1 MHKQGEYARIRGIK
15 KDPRAA
21 YPGGERRKVSG
32 VTGTGY
38 EIRIGSGS
46 RVPRSGAGR
55 PGFGHVD
62 NEVLDL
68 AGDFPQG
75 VAFLIETD

>member
-1 MHKQGEYARIRGIK
+1 MHKRSEYARIRSIK

-38 EIRIGSGS
+38 EIRNGSGS
-46 RVPRSGAGR
+46 RVPRSV
-55 PGFGHVD
+55 VD
-62 NEVLDL
+62 EPALKTVS
-68 AGDFPQG
+68 A
-75 VAFLIETD
+75 

>member
-1 MHKQGEYARIRGIK
+1 MVQKEGIK

-38 EIRIGSGS
+38 EIRNGSGS
-46 RVPRSGAGR
+46 RVPRSVTDEHA
-55 PGFGHVD
+55 
-62 NEVLDL
+62 L
-68 AGDFPQG
+68 
-75 VAFLIETD
+75 ETVII

>member
-1 MHKQGEYARIRGIK
+1 MHRSGAK

-38 EIRIGSGS
+38 EIRNGTGS
-46 RVPRSGAGR
+46 RVPKSVV
-55 PGFGHVD
+55 VD
-62 NEVLDL
+62 TEL
-68 AGDFPQG
+68 
-75 VAFLIETD
+75 ETVVI